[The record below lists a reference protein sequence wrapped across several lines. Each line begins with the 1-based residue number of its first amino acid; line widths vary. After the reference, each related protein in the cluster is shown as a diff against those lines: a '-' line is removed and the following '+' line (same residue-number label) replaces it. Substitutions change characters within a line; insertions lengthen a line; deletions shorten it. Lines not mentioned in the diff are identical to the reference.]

1 MASNVTST
9 GASGASSSAAGGS
22 STADSDAQIAQM
34 QAGFDRAIA
43 QASKM
48 TQLRQ
53 EAGSALSAA
62 QNRLNN

>member
-1 MASNVTST
+1 MASNVSST
-9 GASGASSSAAGGS
+9 GASGASGAASGTS
-22 STADSDAQIAQM
+22 STANSDAQIAQM
-34 QAGFDRAIA
+34 QEGFDRAIA